1 MSVKHKPLH
10 WYCTLLSENLSF
22 SCNSPLISKKPVCY
36 FISKYPLNMSDE
48 EWLQVLEKK
57 FQVLKF
63 FTSHVRVYVRG
74 KGRIHICYCEMFIIC
89 RNLTIFP
96 VWL

>member
-1 MSVKHKPLH
+1 M
-10 WYCTLLSENLSF
+10 T
-22 SCNSPLISKKPVCY
+22 
-36 FISKYPLNMSDE
+36 DE

-57 FQVLKF
+57 IQVLKF
-63 FTSHVRVYVRG
+63 FTSPVRTYGRG
-74 KGRIHICYCEMFIIC
+74 KGRMHICYCEMFIIG

>member
-1 MSVKHKPLH
+1 M
-10 WYCTLLSENLSF
+10 T
-22 SCNSPLISKKPVCY
+22 
-36 FISKYPLNMSDE
+36 DA

-63 FTSHVRVYVRG
+63 FTSPVRVYGRG
-74 KGRIHICYCEMFIIC
+74 KGRMHICYCEMFIFG

>member
-1 MSVKHKPLH
+1 M
-10 WYCTLLSENLSF
+10 T
-22 SCNSPLISKKPVCY
+22 
-36 FISKYPLNMSDE
+36 DE

-57 FQVLKF
+57 FQVLKL
-63 FTSHVRVYVRG
+63 FTSPVRAYGRG
-74 KGRIHICYCEMFIIC
+74 KGRMDICYCEMFIIG

>member
-1 MSVKHKPLH
+1 M
-10 WYCTLLSENLSF
+10 T
-22 SCNSPLISKKPVCY
+22 
-36 FISKYPLNMSDE
+36 DE

-57 FQVLKF
+57 LQVLKF
-63 FTSHVRVYVRG
+63 FTSPACAYGRG
-74 KGRIHICYCEMFIIC
+74 KGRMHILYYEMFIIG

>member
-1 MSVKHKPLH
+1 MKNGCK
-10 WYCTLLSENLSF
+10 F
-22 SCNSPLISKKPVCY
+22 KK
-36 FISKYPLNMSDE
+36 
-48 EWLQVLEKK
+48 KK

-63 FTSHVRVYVRG
+63 FTSPVSAYGGG
-74 KGRIHICYCEMFIIC
+74 KGRMLISYCEMFIIG

>member
-10 WYCTLLSENLSF
+10 WYCTLFSENPSF
-22 SCNSPLISKKPVCY
+22 SYNSPLVNQKPVCY
-36 FISKYPLNMSDE
+36 FKLKYPVNMTDE

-63 FTSHVRVYVRG
+63 FASPVRAYGRG
-74 KGRIHICYCEMFIIC
+74 KGRMHICYCEIFIIG
-89 RNLTIFP
+89 RNLTNFP
-96 VWL
+96 V

>member
-1 MSVKHKPLH
+1 M
-10 WYCTLLSENLSF
+10 T
-22 SCNSPLISKKPVCY
+22 
-36 FISKYPLNMSDE
+36 DE

-63 FTSHVRVYVRG
+63 FISPVHAYGQG
-74 KGRIHICYCEMFIIC
+74 KGMMYICYCEMFIIG

-96 VWL
+96 VWLSFFMQLTTLYSNFANPRLKCAKWRDIR

>member
-1 MSVKHKPLH
+1 M
-10 WYCTLLSENLSF
+10 T
-22 SCNSPLISKKPVCY
+22 
-36 FISKYPLNMSDE
+36 DE
-48 EWLQVLEKK
+48 EWLQVFKK

-63 FTSHVRVYVRG
+63 FTSPVHAYGQG
-74 KGRIHICYCEMFIIC
+74 KVGMHIFYCEMFIIG

>member
-1 MSVKHKPLH
+1 M
-10 WYCTLLSENLSF
+10 T
-22 SCNSPLISKKPVCY
+22 
-36 FISKYPLNMSDE
+36 DE

-63 FTSHVRVYVRG
+63 FTSPVRAYGRG
-74 KGRIHICYCEMFIIC
+74 KGRMHIFYCEMFIIG

-96 VWL
+96 VWLEFFMQLTTLYSNFENPRFKCAK

>member
-1 MSVKHKPLH
+1 M
-10 WYCTLLSENLSF
+10 T
-22 SCNSPLISKKPVCY
+22 
-36 FISKYPLNMSDE
+36 DE

-57 FQVLKF
+57 FQVLKL
-63 FTSHVRVYVRG
+63 FTSPVRAYGRG
-74 KGRIHICYCEMFIIC
+74 KGRMHICYCEMFIIG